1 MRNIS
6 IMKLE
11 LYQVSSHIRE
21 ALDELEALELPED
34 AIRDTIDSMSGTLE
48 QKAIDIVAYA
58 NNLEAE
64 AKAVK
69 EAKQEL
75 ANRQSMLERKAQ
87 NLKNSLANILHN
99 CNIKKVHSELYD
111 VNVQLNPPKLN
122 IINESMIPAEFF
134 KEKVIRE
141 PDAVKIKSAIA
152 AGEVIQGCEITRS
165 VGLRIR

>member
-1 MRNIS
+1 MSNIS

-21 ALDELEALELPED
+21 VLDELEALELPEEV
-34 AIRDTIDSMSGTLE
+34 IRDTIEGISGTLE

-64 AKAVK
+64 ARAVK

-87 NLKNSLANILHN
+87 NLKNSLASILHN

-111 VNVQLNPPKLN
+111 VNVQLNPPKLS
-122 IINESMIPAEFF
+122 IINEELIPGEYFR
-134 KEKVIRE
+134 ERVIRE
-141 PDAVKIKSAIA
+141 PDAAKIKAAIL
-152 AGEVIQGCEITRS
+152 EHCSVPGCEITRS
-165 VGLRIR
+165 LGLRIR